1 VPSPQTSLRHRLLRR
16 PFPSNPRPQ
25 QLRRRN
31 PAHSKLLQPSPPP
44 PRPNGKLTE
53 TRITEAGFL
62 LLEDGTLFRGRISGA
77 TGSSLLPAV
86 AEVVFTTNMTG
97 YQEVFTD
104 PSYRGQIVVM
114 TAPQIGNYGVNAEDP
129 ESSAPQVAGVVVREL
144 SQTFSNWRATGG
156 LGAWLAAAQV
166 PVITEVDTRRLTRHL
181 RSVGVM
187 RGVIAA
193 GDEPDETSRAA
204 LEACPSMV
212 GLDLASRVST
222 RQRYSWGDPRARHHI
237 VAYDYGIKRNILRLF
252 DERDC
257 RVTVVPAATPADVVL
272 SEEPDGIFL
281 SNGPGDPDA
290 VAYAP
295 AIIRALTSAGIPTF
309 GICLGHQLLGLSFG
323 GSTAKMPY
331 GHRGG
336 NHPVKEVETGKVLI
350 TSQNHGFAVEGDERT
365 VKGAGAL
372 EVTHVNLND
381 GTIEGLRHRE
391 LPVFG
396 VQYHP
401 EAAPGPH
408 DARPLF
414 QEFLSALG
422 GSLR

>member
-1 VPSPQTSLRHRLLRR
+1 MTV
-16 PFPSNPRPQ
+16 
-25 QLRRRN
+25 
-31 PAHSKLLQPSPPP
+31 
-44 PRPNGKLTE
+44 
-53 TRITEAGFL
+53 TRAFEPGFL
-62 LLEDGTLFRGRISGA
+62 LLEDGTLFRGRLPGEASA
-77 TGSSLLPAV
+77 SMLPAV

-114 TAPQIGNYGVNAEDP
+114 TSPQIGNYGVNAEDP
-129 ESSAPQVAGVVVREL
+129 ESAAPQVAGVVVRDL

-156 LGAWLAAAQV
+156 LGAWLSAAQV
-166 PVITEVDTRRLTRHL
+166 PIIADVDTRRLTRHL

-187 RGVIAA
+187 RGVIGA
-193 GDEPDETSRAA
+193 GLEPDEASRAA
-204 LEACPSMV
+204 LEACPSME
-212 GLDLASRVST
+212 GLDLASRVTT
-222 RQRYSWGDPRARHHI
+222 RERYSWGDPRAKHHI

-252 DERDC
+252 GENDC
-257 RVTVVPAATPADVVL
+257 RVTVVPAETPADAVL
-272 SEEPDGIFL
+272 AEEPDGIFL

-290 VAYAP
+290 VTYAP
-295 AIIRALTSAGIPTF
+295 GIIRSLTAAEIPTF
-309 GICLGHQLLGLSFG
+309 GICLGHQLLGLTFG
-323 GSTAKMPY
+323 GATAKMPY

-336 NHPVKEVETGKVLI
+336 NHPVKEVETGRVLI
-350 TSQNHGFAVEGDERT
+350 TAQNHGFAVEGDERT
-365 VKGAGAL
+365 VKGARDL

-414 QEFLSALG
+414 QEFLSALR

>member
-1 VPSPQTSLRHRLLRR
+1 MS
-16 PFPSNPRPQ
+16 
-25 QLRRRN
+25 
-31 PAHSKLLQPSPPP
+31 A
-44 PRPNGKLTE
+44 E
-53 TRITEAGFL
+53 TRITEPGFL
-62 LLEDGTLFRGRISGA
+62 LLEDGTLFRGRM
-77 TGSSLLPAV
+77 TGSATALLPAV

-144 SQTFSNWRATGG
+144 SDTYSNWRATGG
-156 LGAWLAAAQV
+156 LGTWLAASQV
-166 PVITEVDTRRLTRHL
+166 PIIQDVDTRRLTRHL

-187 RGVIAA
+187 RGVIGA
-193 GDEPDETSRAA
+193 GFEPDEASRAA
-204 LEACPSMV
+204 LDACPSME
-212 GLDLASRVST
+212 GLDLASRVTT
-222 RQRYSWGDPRARHHI
+222 RESYSWGDPQSRHHI

-252 DERDC
+252 DENDC
-257 RVTVVPAATPADVVL
+257 RVTVVPADTPAEAAL
-272 SEEPDGIFL
+272 SEEPDGVFL

-295 AIIRALTSAGIPTF
+295 EIIRTLTANGVPIF
-309 GICLGHQLLGLSFG
+309 GICLGHQLLGLTFG
-323 GSTAKMPY
+323 GSTVKMPY

-336 NHPVKEVETGKVLI
+336 NHPVKAVESGRVLI
-350 TSQNHGFAVEGDERT
+350 TSQNHGFAVEGDET
-365 VKGAGAL
+365 SVKGAADL

-381 GTIEGLRHRE
+381 GTIEGLRHRT
-391 LPVFG
+391 LPIFG

-414 QEFLSALG
+414 QEFLSALRG
-422 GSLR
+422 AVR

>member
-1 VPSPQTSLRHRLLRR
+1 LL
-16 PFPSNPRPQ
+16 
-25 QLRRRN
+25 
-31 PAHSKLLQPSPPP
+31 AD
-44 PRPNGKLTE
+44 
-53 TRITEAGFL
+53 TRITEPGFL
-62 LLEDGTLFRGRISGA
+62 LLEDGTLFRGRMA
-77 TGSSLLPAV
+77 GSETALLPAV

-144 SQTFSNWRATGG
+144 SETYSNWRATGG
-156 LGAWLAAAQV
+156 LGAWLSASQV
-166 PVITEVDTRRLTRHL
+166 PIIQDVDTRRLTRHL

-187 RGVIAA
+187 RGVIGA
-193 GDEPDETSRAA
+193 GTEPDEASKAA

-222 RQRYSWGDPRARHHI
+222 RESYTWGDPRARHHI

-252 DERDC
+252 DENDC
-257 RVTVVPAATPADVVL
+257 RVTVVPADTPAEATMAED
-272 SEEPDGIFL
+272 PDGIFL

-290 VAYAP
+290 VSYAP
-295 AIIRALTSAGIPTF
+295 EIIRTLTSKGIPIF
-309 GICLGHQLLGLSFG
+309 GICLGHQLLGLTFG

-336 NHPVKEVETGKVLI
+336 NHPVKEVETGRVLI
-350 TSQNHGFAVEGDERT
+350 TSQNHGFSVEGDERS
-365 VKGAGAL
+365 VKGAGDL
-372 EVTHVNLND
+372 EVTHINLND
-381 GTIEGLRHRE
+381 GTIEGLRHRS

-414 QEFLSALG
+414 QEFLGALRG
-422 GSLR
+422 AVR

>member
-1 VPSPQTSLRHRLLRR
+1 MAELNV
-16 PFPSNPRPQ
+16 
-25 QLRRRN
+25 
-31 PAHSKLLQPSPPP
+31 
-44 PRPNGKLTE
+44 TE
-53 TRITEAGFL
+53 PGFL
-62 LLEDGTLFRGRISGA
+62 LLEDGTLFRGRISGSPEA
-77 TGSSLLPAV
+77 AALPAV

-129 ESSAPQVAGVVVREL
+129 ESGAPQVAGVVVREL
-144 SQTFSNWRATGG
+144 SGTYSNWRASGG
-156 LGAWLAAAQV
+156 LAAWLAASQI
-166 PVITEVDTRRLTRHL
+166 PIIHDVDTRRLTRHL

-187 RGVIAA
+187 RGVIGLGETPDDAA
-193 GDEPDETSRAA
+193 RAA
-204 LEACPSMV
+204 LEACPSME
-212 GLDLASRVST
+212 GLDLASRVTT
-222 RQRYSWGDPRARHHI
+222 RELYTWGDPRARHHI

-252 DERDC
+252 GENDC
-257 RVTVVPAATPADVVL
+257 RVTVVPADTSPADAL
-272 SEEPDGIFL
+272 ATDPDGIFL
-281 SNGPGDPDA
+281 SNGPGDPEA

-295 AIIRALTSAGIPTF
+295 EIIRDLTSRGVPTF
-309 GICLGHQLLGLSFG
+309 GICLGHQLLGLTYG
-323 GSTAKMPY
+323 GGTKKMPY

-336 NHPVKEVETGKVLI
+336 NHPVKEVSTGRVLI
-350 TSQNHGFAVEGDERT
+350 TSQNHGFAVEGDEGGVT
-365 VKGAGAL
+365 GASEL

-414 QEFLSALG
+414 QEFLAALKG
-422 GSLR
+422 AVR